1 MRREMTREARRR
13 EREELAGWQKGAVG
27 LLILAV
33 LVNIALFAMLGQE
46 RRAAESWKAE
56 YLQAETA
63 RQAAEAKLEDM
74 VAAGMQQK

>member
-27 LLILAV
+27 MLILAV
-33 LVNIALFAMLGQE
+33 LVNMALFAMLGQE

-63 RQAAEAKLEDM
+63 RQVAEAKLEELGEGDR
-74 VAAGMQQK
+74 